1 MGPMLVM
8 SDESQFSLELTAAGS
23 KLVVVD
29 FTASWYDFSSITSF
43 SFLSK
48 KVYCFNRC
56 GPCQR
61 IAPFFE
67 ELSRRYP
74 RAVFLKVDVDQCPE
88 TAASNGVTAMPTF
101 IFFRSK
107 VDFKTYSYQQLNL
120 MLLNCCA
127 FKGEN

>member
-1 MGPMLVM
+1 MYPH
-8 SDESQFSLELTAAGS
+8 LTC
-23 KLVVVD
+23 
-29 FTASWYDFSSITSF
+29 I
-43 SFLSK
+43 
-48 KVYCFNRC
+48 NRC

-107 VDFKTYSYQQLNL
+107 VSFRMIFTADHAYIDKTFDIGKN
-120 MLLNCCA
+120 
-127 FKGEN
+127 